1 MAFVSVAVLGLVLG
15 SGAVPASPAEGRS
28 TPDRSGWWRPLVV
41 AGEVGPSLP
50 PVRSSIAHEPGGSTE
65 DSFYG
70 YTPHTDVETLTTATG
85 ETRATYAYTAFGD
98 EEEGGFTGV
107 DAPDP
112 ADPDA
117 EPYNVYRYTGK
128 RFDPA
133 RGDYD
138 MGFRDYDPG
147 LNRFISRDSYNGD
160 LADLNLAVSPWT
172 GNRYA
177 FAGGNPITGIELD
190 GHRLIADGGG
200 GGYRDTDLDE
210 ALVDH
215 VVDHFTSTFSLSLEA
230 ANLVHGVIGGLAEL
244 HVDILKRHADV
255 LFEEA
260 RVAGERYLKSGE
272 VPAEAR
278 RYNNESWA
286 KYLEGDRQ
294 LRETNSFA
302 RRIGSKLPVVGAGL
316 TVAGIGVDIQ
326 QGKPAGKAIVSGVG
340 GALAA
345 AGTGRIAAASPISG
359 SPAPR
364 TRRTR
369 VAAARPAR
377 PAGCPRLSPHHHS
390 LRWRRAG
397 RQGRRSAG
405 CRPSVPVGLERGVAA
420 WALS

>member
-1 MAFVSVAVLGLVLG
+1 
-15 SGAVPASPAEGRS
+15 
-28 TPDRSGWWRPLVV
+28 VV

-98 EEEGGFTGV
+98 EEEDGFTGV

-302 RRIGSKLPVVGAGL
+302 RRIGSKLRVVGAGL

-359 SPAPR
+359 GPAPR